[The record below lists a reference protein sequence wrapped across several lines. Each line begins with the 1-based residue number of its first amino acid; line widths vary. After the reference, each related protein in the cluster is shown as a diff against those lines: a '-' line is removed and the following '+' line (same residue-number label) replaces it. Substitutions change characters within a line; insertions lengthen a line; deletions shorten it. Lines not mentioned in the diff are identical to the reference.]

1 VVVEL
6 FTSNVKEILYY
17 AFFLKQKAPNS
28 IHSFFLA
35 CYGFQVEKKKAKK
48 NTEKNSR
55 DV

>member
-17 AFFLKQKAPNS
+17 AFFPETKGAKFDT
-28 IHSFFLA
+28 FFFSCLLWIS
-35 CYGFQVEKKKAKK
+35 GRKKKQK